1 MQTIKYLGQLAIL
14 CGIYLLS
21 DYAVS
26 LTGLPI
32 PASVLGIVILF
43 SLLCLGIIR
52 VEHVEGTAD
61 FLLKHLVFFF
71 VPIVTGLVE
80 WGGVVREYGLTFVVA
95 IVVSSLAALFACARL
110 TLALYREE

>member
-21 DYAVS
+21 DAIVS

-43 SLLCLGIIR
+43 ILLCLGIIK
-52 VEHVEGTAD
+52 EAYVEGMAD

-71 VPIVTGLVE
+71 IPIVVGLVE
-80 WGGVVREYGLTFVVA
+80 WGGVVQEYGLTFVFA
-95 IVVSSLAALFACARL
+95 IVVSSLVSLFASAWL
-110 TLALYREE
+110 TLALYR